1 MSILLNLSSAILGAG
16 FYTLFTAYRYISER
30 TYEPAY
36 NTINLLRF
44 FLGVV
49 SGVIL
54 ANFGP
59 NIGAKEYNPIILGLI
74 GGYSSEAVNQILLR
88 VSEVLVAAIKG
99 SGKDEYKQHEAIL
112 QTESKN
118 QQNLQRQQMVTTLG
132 DILREAIDKQAPP
145 EVIDSIKMAMDEQN
159 TL

>member
-1 MSILLNLSSAILGAG
+1 MSILLNLSTATLGAG
-16 FYTLFTAYRYISER
+16 FYTLFTTYKYISER

-44 FLGVV
+44 FLGIV

-59 NIGAKEYNPIILGLI
+59 NIGAKEYNPILLGLI

-88 VSEVLVAAIKG
+88 VTEVLVAAIKG
-99 SGKDEYKQHEAIL
+99 SGKDDFKQREAVL
-112 QTESKN
+112 QAEAKN
-118 QQNLQRQQMVTTLG
+118 QQSLQRQQTVIALG
-132 DILREAIDKQAPP
+132 NVLKDAIDKQAPA
-145 EVIDSIKMAMDEQN
+145 EVIDSIKKAMDEQN
-159 TL
+159 KS

>member
-1 MSILLNLSSAILGAG
+1 MSILLNLSSATLGAG
-16 FYTLFTAYRYISER
+16 FYTLFTTYKYISER

-44 FLGVV
+44 FLGIV

-59 NIGAKEYNPIILGLI
+59 NIGAKEYNPILLGLI

-88 VSEVLVAAIKG
+88 VTEVLVAAIKG
-99 SGKDEYKQHEAIL
+99 SGKDDFKQREAVL
-112 QTESKN
+112 QAEAKN
-118 QQNLQRQQMVTTLG
+118 QQILQRQQMVTTLG
-132 DILREAIDKQAPP
+132 DVLRDAIDKQAPP
-145 EVIDSIKMAMDEQN
+145 EVIDSIKKAMDELN
-159 TL
+159 KS

>member
-1 MSILLNLSSAILGAG
+1 MSILINLSAATLGAG
-16 FYTLFTAYRYISER
+16 FYTLFTAYKYISER

-44 FLGVV
+44 FLGIV

-59 NIGAKEYNPIILGLI
+59 NIGAKEYNPILLGLI

-88 VSEVLVAAIKG
+88 VTEVLVAAIKG
-99 SGKDEYKQHEAIL
+99 SGKDDFKQREAVL
-112 QTESKN
+112 QAEAKN
-118 QQNLQRQQMVTTLG
+118 QQNLQRQQLVTSLG
-132 DILREAIDKQAPP
+132 DVLRDAIDKQAPP
-145 EVIDSIKMAMDEQN
+145 EVIDKTKNAMNEQN
-159 TL
+159 RT